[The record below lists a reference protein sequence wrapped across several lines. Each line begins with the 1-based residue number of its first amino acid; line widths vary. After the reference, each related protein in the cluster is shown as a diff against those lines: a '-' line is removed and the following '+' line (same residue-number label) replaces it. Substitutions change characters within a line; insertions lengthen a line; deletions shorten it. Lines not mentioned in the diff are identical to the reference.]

1 MLPLS
6 LDFGSWLAYICK
18 TPADGPHQSFWGH
31 PQKSPTREMTPNS
44 GPRGASVN
52 DGIEKKLCLLKYV
65 LVNEATREVLVLGQ
79 GTQLAKFDIESAY
92 RLIPVHADDRPLFGM
107 RREKTNIDLAL
118 PFGLRSA
125 PKVFNAVADAMQW
138 IFEQHG
144 VKPMLITWTTSSL

>member
-1 MLPLS
+1 
-6 LDFGSWLAYICK
+6 
-18 TPADGPHQSFWGH
+18 
-31 PQKSPTREMTPNS
+31 MTPNS

-52 DGIEKKLCLLKYV
+52 DGIEKELCSLKYV
-65 LVNEATREVLVLGQ
+65 LVDEAMREVLVLGQ
-79 GTQLAKFDIESAY
+79 WTQLAKFDIESAY
-92 RLIPVHADDRPLFGM
+92 RLIPVHADDRPLLGM

-144 VKPMLITWTTSSL
+144 VKPMLHYLDDFLVIGAPITRECKQALETVLGMCRRLGIPISVHKTET